1 MDIDRLRRFCLALPH
16 ATEQVQWE
24 DALVFKVGGRM
35 FAVAHLEP
43 ASVWLSFKCASD
55 EFSELVE
62 RPGVLPAPYLARAG
76 WAALESPDS
85 LPHPEIERLVHRSY
99 DLVFSK
105 LPRKTQ
111 AAFSSPVARS
121 PRRRPSRSRARRPS
135 RRR

>member
-1 MDIDRLRRFCLALPH
+1 MDIDRLRRFCLAFPH
-16 ATEQVQWE
+16 ATEQVQWG

-43 ASVWLSFKCASD
+43 AEVWLSFKCASE

-76 WAALESPDS
+76 WAALNSPDS
-85 LPHPEIERLVHRSY
+85 LPHPEIERLLRRSY
-99 DLVFSK
+99 ELVFSK

-111 AAFSSPVARS
+111 AALAARAAAK
-121 PRRRPSRSRARRPS
+121 PRRRPSRAAPRSPT